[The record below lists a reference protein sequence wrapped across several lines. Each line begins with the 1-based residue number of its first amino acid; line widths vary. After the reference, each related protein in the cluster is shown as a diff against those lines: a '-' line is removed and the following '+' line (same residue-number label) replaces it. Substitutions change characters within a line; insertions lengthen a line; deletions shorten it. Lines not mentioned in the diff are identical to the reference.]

1 MRGSNH
7 TCEQPVDPKHSGRL
21 RHCGRRGHRDR
32 VCHGAARDGGRILD
46 RSARGFGER
55 TARPALARPRRGL
68 HRPESCPAIAAHGT
82 WSWHRPANRSLA
94 GLVGDRGHCR
104 CSAGPRRLR
113 GAGGVDRVI
122 FLAEAPPGTHPT
134 VSVCGAWYCT
144 FNYDSLISS
153 AIAIIITIV
162 VGFLV
167 ADRLSRGVPGK
178 LQLLFEFLIDYVRG
192 LVRESVGEGGGFI
205 VPLAMT
211 LGFYILVANWIDFF
225 PLAGPVHPANA
236 DLNQTLALALVVII
250 VVQAYSLRVLGVRGY
265 FRRFTKPF
273 EMALPVR
280 IAFIPLNIVE
290 ELVKPV
296 TLSLR
301 LFGNIFAGALMVYL
315 IGSLITFLAGL
326 VLSGGLT
333 TTLGVVFGPLAEI
346 GLIIWKAFD
355 IFFVGTIQAFIFT
368 LLTIIYFGMAREGL
382 EEEAHGEHQRP
393 APATVK
399 TGG

>member
-1 MRGSNH
+1 M
-7 TCEQPVDPKHSGRL
+7 
-21 RHCGRRGHRDR
+21 
-32 VCHGAARDGGRILD
+32 
-46 RSARGFGER
+46 
-55 TARPALARPRRGL
+55 
-68 HRPESCPAIAAHGT
+68 
-82 WSWHRPANRSLA
+82 
-94 GLVGDRGHCR
+94 
-104 CSAGPRRLR
+104 
-113 GAGGVDRVI
+113 I

-134 VSVCGAWYCT
+134 ISICQAWYCT
-144 FNYDSLISS
+144 FNYDSLLSS
-153 AIAIIITIV
+153 AVAIIVTLI

-167 ADRLSRGVPGK
+167 AYRLSRGVPGK

-192 LVRESVGEGGGFI
+192 LVRGSVGEDGAFI

-211 LGFYILVANWIDFF
+211 LGFYILVANWLDFF
-225 PLAGPVHPANA
+225 PLQQPIHPANA
-236 DLNQTLALALVVII
+236 DLNQTLAMALLVII
-250 VVQAYSLRVLGVRGY
+250 IVQGYSIRVLGIKGY
-265 FRRFTKPF
+265 LRRFTKPF

-290 ELVKPV
+290 EVVKPV

-326 VLSGGLT
+326 IPTGGLPT
-333 TTLGVVFGPLAEI
+333 ALGLFFGPLAEV
-346 GLIIWKAFD
+346 GLIVWKAFD

-382 EEEAHGEHQRP
+382 EEHAEGMHSQP
-393 APATVK
+393 TSATVE

>member
-1 MRGSNH
+1 M
-7 TCEQPVDPKHSGRL
+7 
-21 RHCGRRGHRDR
+21 
-32 VCHGAARDGGRILD
+32 
-46 RSARGFGER
+46 
-55 TARPALARPRRGL
+55 
-68 HRPESCPAIAAHGT
+68 
-82 WSWHRPANRSLA
+82 
-94 GLVGDRGHCR
+94 
-104 CSAGPRRLR
+104 
-113 GAGGVDRVI
+113 I

-134 VSVCGAWYCT
+134 VSICNAWYCT

-153 AIAIIITIV
+153 AIAIVITLL

-167 ADRLSRGVPGK
+167 AYRLSHGVPGK
-178 LQLLFEFLIDYVRG
+178 LQMLFEFLIDYVRG
-192 LVRESVGEGGGFI
+192 LIRESVGEGGGFI

-211 LGFYILVANWIDFF
+211 LGFYILVANWLDFF
-225 PLAGPVHPANA
+225 PLAEPVHPANA

-290 ELVKPV
+290 EVVKPV

-326 VLSGGLT
+326 VPSGGLT
-333 TTLGVVFGPLAEI
+333 TALGVVFGPLAEI
-346 GLIIWKAFD
+346 GLIVWKAFD

-382 EEEAHGEHQRP
+382 EEEGHGEHRRA
-393 APATVK
+393 APATAE